1 MVVPKSE
8 LKKVIKSDQIN
19 LRSHE
24 LAVPIFLA
32 RMFQNS
38 PHYTSQRKEFKHVTP
53 LEKKFL
59 SEKCL
64 TLESF
69 DVWEPISTCVNH
81 QNINQNRQQNICLH
95 PHHIFLKQQSTPG

>member
-1 MVVPKSE
+1 M
-8 LKKVIKSDQIN
+8 IKSDQIN
-19 LRSHE
+19 LRSNE

-38 PHYTSQRKEFKHVTP
+38 PHYTSQRKEFKHFTRTKAFF
-53 LEKKFL
+53 EWKKAFL
-59 SEKCL
+59 SEKRL